1 MIECEPD
8 REIAAGSNIGFF
20 NRDVMID
27 RRMRALISVLI
38 GATAPWRVRNHIQ
51 QEDKPL
57 RVVIRVYDINIERVI
72 LAAIDVHILHVK
84 CATSCLTAGTTRTVV
99 RGDDAI
105 GGAADRP
112 ADDIAV
118 LYPNIGHTIMIR
130 SQLAYPNTDRCRHIA
145 AHRHPIPARAMQE
158 SRY

>member
-8 REIAAGSNIGFF
+8 REIAAGINIGFF

-72 LAAIDVHILHVK
+72 LAAIDVHILHV
-84 CATSCLTAGTTRTVV
+84 
-99 RGDDAI
+99 AI